1 MPANLPPQYQKLEEE
16 YRLEKDLGRRL
27 ELLQEMLREIPKHK
41 GTNHLQGELKSK
53 ISKLKQQL
61 EGGKKSAVAKH
72 SAPDHI
78 PREGAGQFVL
88 FGPPNSGKSSVIGA
102 LTHAHVEITDWPFA
116 TRKPSPGMAKW
127 ENVRLQ
133 LIDTPS
139 IAPEYCETY
148 VFNIIR
154 TADVAV
160 LVVSLGDD
168 DILERFEYVVNRVHE
183 GKVLLEGL
191 RQFDPRYPTALP
203 KKTMIVATG
212 IDLPDAETR
221 LSFLNDEVGGKV
233 KLIPVAIP
241 TRAGLDLFLAS
252 GFAMLELHRAY
263 TKAPGKQPDLD
274 DPVLLS
280 HGATVGDAARS
291 IHKDIAERLQFARIW
306 SKAKPTLDGTRVP
319 ADHVVEDGDILEFH
333 I

>member
-27 ELLQEMLREIPKHK
+27 GLLQEMLREIPKHK

-88 FGPPNSGKSSVIGA
+88 FGPPNSGKSSIIGA

-127 ENVRLQ
+127 ENVSLQ

-154 TADVAV
+154 TADIAV

-168 DILERFEYVVNRVHE
+168 DILEHYEFVVSRVHE
-183 GKVLLEGL
+183 GKVQLEGL
-191 RQFDPRYPTALP
+191 AQPDPRFPTAMP
-203 KKTMIVATG
+203 KKTMVVATG
-212 IDLPDAETR
+212 FDLPDAQTR
-221 LSFLNDEVGGKV
+221 LEFLKDEVAGRAKV
-233 KLIPVAIP
+233 IPVAIP
-241 TRAGLDLFLAS
+241 TRDGLDDFLAH
-252 GFAMLELHRAY
+252 GFAMLELNRAY

-274 DPVLLS
+274 DPVLLP
-280 HGATVGDAARS
+280 HGATVADAARS

-306 SKAKPTLDGTRVP
+306 SKVKPTLDGTRVP

>member
-27 ELLQEMLREIPKHK
+27 GLLQEMLREIPKHK

-88 FGPPNSGKSSVIGA
+88 FGPPNSGKSSIIGA

-127 ENVRLQ
+127 ENVSLQ

-154 TADVAV
+154 TADIAV

-168 DILERFEYVVNRVHE
+168 DILEHYEFVVSRVHE
-183 GKVLLEGL
+183 GKVQLEGL
-191 RQFDPRYPTALP
+191 AQPDSRFPTAMP
-203 KKTMIVATG
+203 KKTMVVATG
-212 IDLPDAETR
+212 FDLPDAQTR
-221 LSFLNDEVGGKV
+221 LEFLKDEVAGRAKV
-233 KLIPVAIP
+233 IPVAIP
-241 TRAGLDLFLAS
+241 THGGLDDFLAH
-252 GFAMLELHRAY
+252 GFAMLELNRAY

-274 DPVLLS
+274 DPVLLP
-280 HGATVGDAARS
+280 HGATVADAARS

-306 SKAKPTLDGTRVP
+306 SKVKPTLDGTRVP

>member
-16 YRLEKDLGRRL
+16 YRLEKDQGRRL

-53 ISKLKQQL
+53 ISKLKQQMGG
-61 EGGKKSAVAKH
+61 GGKTAVAKH

-88 FGPPNSGKSSVIGA
+88 FGPPNSGKSSIIGA
-102 LTHAHVEITDWPFA
+102 LTKAHVEITDWPFA
-116 TRKPSPGMAKW
+116 TRKPVPGMAKW
-127 ENVRLQ
+127 ENVSLQ

-139 IAPEYCETY
+139 IAEEYCETY

-154 TADVAV
+154 TCDIAV

-168 DILERFEYVVNRVHE
+168 DIVERYDYVINRVHE
-183 GKVLLEGL
+183 GKVRLEGL
-191 RQFDPRYPTALP
+191 VEVDPKYPTAML
-203 KKTMIVATG
+203 KKTLIVATG
-212 IDLPDAETR
+212 MDLPDASTR
-221 LSFLNDEVGGKV
+221 LEFLTDAVGTNAEIITV
-233 KLIPVAIP
+233 SSPS
-241 TRAGLDLFLAS
+241 REGLDQFLARS
-252 GFAMLELHRAY
+252 FALLELHRVY

-280 HGATVGDAARS
+280 HGATVADAARS
-291 IHKDIAERLQFARIW
+291 IHKDLGEKLQFARIW
-306 SKAKPTLDGTRVP
+306 STAKPTLDGTRVP
-319 ADHVVEDGDILEFH
+319 TDHIVEDGDILEFH
-333 I
+333 V